1 MNKTISAKLTCSLTC
16 LFTLGNAIIFLPK
29 GAGGGGALLG
39 LILSFAVGFIM
50 LPIFRSFD
58 YVTFFSKKSGK
69 IGAIFL
75 CLFALICA
83 INSAGDFSLVANKK
97 ILNNENY
104 FIFSLIF
111 SSLVFLLLRAQKQV
125 IFKIS
130 LIFLVLIIFSQL
142 VLFLLSAN
150 QFNLN
155 NLKELKFSGAFTGGL
170 FFFSKS
176 IAPTLLLP
184 FIIKPEK
191 STPRGVALGMLFA
204 ILLILFPLLQ
214 VILIFG
220 FPYGASLD
228 FAFLSV
234 LDTVSLGLKFSR
246 LEGLAYII
254 FFFGALI
261 KCAVCLICAKEILNL
276 AFKKP
281 IKHLPLVLSI
291 ILFIVIIL
299 SWTVIK
305 FGALFNLIIAISALI
320 FILAAVLLKSRTH
333 FQCKTK

>member
-1 MNKTISAKLTCSLTC
+1 MNNSISTKLTCSLTA
-16 LFTLGNAIIFLPK
+16 LFVLSSATVFLPK
-29 GAGGGGALLG
+29 TTGGGAVLG
-39 LILSFAVGFIM
+39 LILSFAVGFIL
-50 LPIFRSFD
+50 LPVFRNFENIIFS
-58 YVTFFSKKSGK
+58 YEKTGK
-69 IGAIFL
+69 IAAVFL

-83 INSAGDFSLVANKK
+83 VNSAGDFSLVANKK
-97 ILNNENY
+97 ILNSENY

-111 SSLVFLLLRAQKQV
+111 SFLVFLLLRAKKQV

-130 LIFLVLIIFSQL
+130 LIFLVLVVFSQL

-155 NLKELKFSGAFTGGL
+155 NLKELKFSGVLISSL
-170 FFFSKS
+170 FFFSKC
-176 IAPTLLLP
+176 IAPKLLLS

-191 STPRGVALGMLFA
+191 STPKGVALGMLFA
-204 ILLILFPLLQ
+204 ILLILLPLLQ

-220 FPYGASLD
+220 FSYGASLD

-261 KCAVCLICAKEILNL
+261 KCSVCLICVKEILKR

-281 IKHLPLVLSI
+281 VKHLCAVLSV
-291 ILFIVIIL
+291 ILFIAIIL
-299 SWTVIK
+299 SST
-305 FGALFNLIIAISALI
+305 LINFVTLLNWVVAVFALI
-320 FILAAVLLKSRTH
+320 LILAAVLLKSRTH
-333 FQCKTK
+333 FQCKTR

>member
-1 MNKTISAKLTCSLTC
+1 MNKTISTKLTCALTA
-16 LFTLGNAIIFLPK
+16 LFTLGSATIFLPK
-29 GAGGGGALLG
+29 GASGGGALLG
-39 LILSFAVGFIM
+39 LILSFAIGFIL
-50 LPIFRSFD
+50 LPIFRNFD
-58 YVTFFSKKSGK
+58 HYAFFARQTGK
-69 IGAIFL
+69 IAAVFL
-75 CLFALICA
+75 CLFALFCA

-97 ILNNENY
+97 ILSNENY

-111 SSLVFLLLRAQKQV
+111 SSLVFLLLRAQRQV

-155 NLKELKFSGAFTGGL
+155 NLKGLNFSGAFTGGL
-170 FFFSKS
+170 FFFSKCT
-176 IAPTLLLP
+176 APKLLLP
-184 FIIKPEK
+184 FIIKPKE
-191 STPRGVALGMLFA
+191 STPKGVALGMLFGF
-204 ILLILFPLLQ
+204 LLILFPLLQ

-220 FPYGASLD
+220 FPYSASLD

-254 FFFGALI
+254 FFFGSLI

-276 AFKKP
+276 AFKRP

-299 SWTVIK
+299 SSTVVK
-305 FGALFNLIIAISALI
+305 FGTLLNLVITIFSLV

-333 FQCKTK
+333 FQCKTR